1 MNHLIEIILVALAII
16 AAALYLTRRIYR
28 RWRASAPATAPD
40 APPAASP
47 PQRLTI
53 AGKSAR

>member
-1 MNHLIEIILVALAII
+1 MNHLIEIILVVLAII
-16 AAALYLTRRIYR
+16 AAALYLSRRIYR
-28 RWRASAPATAPD
+28 RWRASAPAPD